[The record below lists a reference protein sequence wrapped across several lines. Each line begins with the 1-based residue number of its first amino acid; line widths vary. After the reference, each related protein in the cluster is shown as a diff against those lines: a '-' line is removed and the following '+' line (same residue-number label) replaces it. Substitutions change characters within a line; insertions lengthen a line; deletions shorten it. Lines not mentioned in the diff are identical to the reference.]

1 MKKRLLY
8 LIPMLFMGVNT
19 HAQGDYDWQVLGSTG
34 VGQFTSSSQTYSLS
48 YYKGGERVYV
58 STRGGK
64 VDILNANNG
73 SYVKDIIPG
82 TGFQNTKIRVTESGE
97 IYSVTMRTAVTSSSD
112 GQSIAVNY
120 LANENSAI
128 VPLSLPYP
136 SGMSSTPRM
145 GDSFDVVGSGN
156 NAVLFIGGS
165 GTNSVYIYK
174 RNTSNG
180 VDFVRSIDM
189 GTASA
194 DMSISIVPD
203 EADLWKSSFF
213 VSSNTGGIAKKFF
226 KYNSNTDSYDSY
238 ILPAIIYDGTSNTAF
253 SQIKYFSINETGFL
267 AVTGGSLAVGK
278 NIRIYKILGSEYDKN
293 TNYSLVKTLSGGN
306 YTFSATSN
314 SGFSDVSLSK
324 NIVKLSDFIGGKYT
338 LNLYQLITNNA
349 ISKYSLTFNLD
360 GTLPVSLSDFTASIK
375 NGKNTLV
382 WKTQSESNNDKFEV
396 QRSRD
401 GQNFETIGIVHSKA
415 ENGNSNGVL
424 DYQYI
429 DENPLSGTNYYRL
442 KQVDLNGDSKLYE
455 IKSVNVGVSVGA
467 IKVYPNPIT
476 SYIKVKAANYSD
488 LEYRL
493 YNVSGEIV
501 INQKATQ
508 EETEIATV
516 VLAPSVYILKV
527 VKGNEELNSVK
538 IIKE

>member
-1 MKKRLLY
+1 MKKKLRY
-8 LIPMLFMGVNT
+8 LIPMLFIGVNT
-19 HAQGDYDWQVLGSTG
+19 NAQGDYDWQVLGSTG

-64 VDILNANNG
+64 VDILNPNNG

-97 IYSVTMRTAVTSSSD
+97 IYSVTMRTAVSSSSD

-128 VPLSLPYP
+128 IPLSLPYP
-136 SGMSSTPRM
+136 SGMSSMPRM
-145 GDSFDVVGSGN
+145 GDSFDVAGYGDQ
-156 NAVLFIGGS
+156 AVLFIGGS
-165 GTNSVYIYK
+165 TTNVVYIYK
-174 RNTSNG
+174 RNISNG

-203 EADLWKSSFF
+203 EADLSKSSFF

-226 KYNSNTDSYDSY
+226 KYNSNTGSYDSY

-278 NIRIYKILGSEYDKN
+278 NIRVYKILGNEYDKN
-293 TNYSLVKTLSGGN
+293 TNYSLVKTLNGGN

-324 NIVKLSDFIGGKYT
+324 NIVKASDFSGGKYT
-338 LNLYQLITNNA
+338 LNLYQLVTNNA

-396 QRSRD
+396 QRSGD
-401 GQNFETIGIVHSKA
+401 GQNFEIIGSIASKA
-415 ENGNSNGVL
+415 ESGNSNSVL
-424 DYQYI
+424 NYQFI
-429 DENPLSGTNYYRL
+429 DESPLNGINYYRL
-442 KQVDLNGDSKLYE
+442 KQVDKNGEFKLYDVKF
-455 IKSVNVGVSVGA
+455 IKSGLSKVY
-467 IKVYPNPIT
+467 VYPNPTADLVNIDNVLRSEINYLVYNSMGKLLLSGT
-476 SYIKVKAANYSD
+476 SSEAMISISLKDYPT
-488 LEYRL
+488 
-493 YNVSGEIV
+493 G
-501 INQKATQ
+501 
-508 EETEIATV
+508 
-516 VLAPSVYILKV
+516 VYFLKV
-527 VKGNEELNSVK
+527 TGSEADVKSHKIVK
-538 IIKE
+538 R